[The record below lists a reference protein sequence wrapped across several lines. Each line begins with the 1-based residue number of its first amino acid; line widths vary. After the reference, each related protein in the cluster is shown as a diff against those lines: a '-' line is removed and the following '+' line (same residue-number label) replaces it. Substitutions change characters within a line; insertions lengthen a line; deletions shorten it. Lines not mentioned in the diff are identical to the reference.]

1 MGRSQACVGAALC
14 CVLVAGPA
22 GALVGDSDGPIG
34 IDGSLRTI
42 GAAIDNY
49 DFPLFF
55 GDDEWDGLSQTLL
68 RLTVVGR
75 PAPMLAYEL
84 HGVQSVD
91 YSSAESALG
100 PATGGG
106 LGGAFFSLA
115 PTDVRYR
122 ALDMRLD
129 WRRRDDHAAAFEVD
143 RANVRLALPYADIT
157 LGRQA
162 ISLGKTFFWNPLD
175 VFLPFDPAQFDQEY
189 KPGVDALRIDVPLG
203 AFSGASVIGAV
214 GRTLDVTGMLTSD
227 DSVDATWFGTAV
239 LGRLFTSVRGWDVAL
254 QGGKVYGGYHIG
266 GGAVGEAG
274 PIEVRLA
281 ALAHFEDDSP
291 ALIPGLR
298 AADVLLVED
307 EVSAVVGVGHR
318 FESSLIVEAE
328 YFHNGAG
335 DPDDRLAGLL
345 RFSSGGTLGLS
356 RHLVGGL
363 MSYELL
369 PILLG
374 QLVGIV
380 SADDQSSQI
389 LPRLTWSAADE
400 IEVLAGA
407 IVNLGERPE
416 VGLPFLLDVR
426 SEFGTFPN
434 VYFVEI
440 KWYF

>member
-1 MGRSQACVGAALC
+1 VLAAGP
-14 CVLVAGPA
+14 AGPA

-34 IDGSLRTI
+34 VDGSLRTI

-75 PAPMLAYEL
+75 PAPMITYEL

-91 YSSAESALG
+91 YSSAEGSLG
-100 PATGGG
+100 PAAAGG
-106 LGGAFFSLA
+106 LGQSFFSLA
-115 PTDVRYR
+115 PADVRYR

-129 WRRRDDHAAAFEVD
+129 WRQRDDHAAAFEVD
-143 RANVRLALPYADIT
+143 RANVRLALPFADVT

-189 KPGVDALRIDVPLG
+189 KPGVDAVRIDVPLG
-203 AFSGASVIGAV
+203 AFSGVSVIGAA
-214 GRTLDVTGMLTSD
+214 GRTLDVAGVFESD
-227 DSVDATWFGTAV
+227 DSVDATWFGSSV
-239 LGRLFTSVRGWDVAL
+239 LGRMFTSVRGWDLAL
-254 QGGKVYGGYHIG
+254 QGGKVYGGYHVG
-266 GGAVGEAG
+266 GGGVGELG
-274 PIEVRLA
+274 PIEVRLE

-291 ALIPGLR
+291 PLIPLLR
-298 AADVLLVED
+298 SDDVLLVED

-318 FESSLIVEAE
+318 FESSLTFEAE

-335 DPDDRLAGLL
+335 DTGDRLAGLL
-345 RFSSGGTLGLS
+345 RFSSGGTLGIS
-356 RHLVGGL
+356 RHLFGGL
-363 MSYELL
+363 VSYEIL

-374 QLVGIV
+374 QLIGIV
-380 SADDQSSQI
+380 SAADTSSQI

-434 VYFVEI
+434 VYYAEV